1 MQRALRA
8 HDSRCHAVSA
18 VGLNLVVSSRKGP
31 FNTNNEGMEC
41 TPARSS
47 SSLSVHRTPS
57 VLQSTPVSHPWTPES
72 GYCSPGGRLT
82 DTSFGFSC
90 STSPFSG
97 EDASCSSS
105 FPHSSS
111 VPGLSPVEE
120 QPRVDFLKGLQFHM
134 PAVCKV
140 LRCLTPRELSVVCR
154 TSSVW
159 RRLCL
164 SLPEQALRWR
174 QYLKRR
180 RDLWES
186 SRENLHCGRQEKKP
200 PSLGLPLA
208 ESNANVEAPGP
219 AVQGDGAV
227 GPRSRHDIYAQ
238 EAQTLKEG
246 EWHLP
251 CPLCSY
257 PSRVAANG
265 TAARCK
271 SPACGYQ
278 FCPKCRRDSH
288 LPKPCTA
295 ISMPTNPRTKKHLLI
310 GSNYSKKQLRRL

>member
-1 MQRALRA
+1 MFQ
-8 HDSRCHAVSA
+8 SFCNPCTPVQS
-18 VGLNLVVSSRKGP
+18 
-31 FNTNNEGMEC
+31 GMEC

-72 GYCSPGGRLT
+72 GYCSPGGHLT

-97 EDASCSSS
+97 EDASCCSF
-105 FPHSSS
+105 FPHSSCS
-111 VPGLSPVEE
+111 RHMPRCLSPVEE
-120 QPRVDFLKGLQFHM
+120 QPRVDFLRGLQSQT
-134 PAVCKV
+134 PVVRKV
-140 LRCLTPRELSVVCR
+140 LSYLTPRELSVVCR

-164 SLPEQALRWR
+164 SLPEEALRWR
-174 QYLKRR
+174 QYTKRR

-186 SRENLHCGRQEKKP
+186 SRENLHSGKQEKKP
-200 PSLGLPLA
+200 PSLSLPLA

-246 EWHLP
+246 EWHLS

-271 SPACGYQ
+271 SPTCSYQ

-288 LPKPCTA
+288 LPKPCTT
-295 ISMPTNPRTKKHLLI
+295 ISVPTNPRTRKHLLI